1 MQYAAYTGE
10 VEMGGFDWD
19 YWLKVAGG
27 VSVGLAALS
36 GVWSIVKAT
45 GVKVWSAFTKSA
57 DNWVMSLTES
67 QRKATEQVTGQLH
80 ALTAEV
86 QQLGNE
92 FRLLGSEVRSLKESD
107 IRQGVE
113 ISELKVSVQDIRD
126 RLNAEHVQ

>member
-1 MQYAAYTGE
+1 MRYATYTGE
-10 VEMGGFDWD
+10 DMMTGIDWD

-27 VSVGLAALS
+27 VSVGIAALS
-36 GVWSIVKAT
+36 GVWHIVKGA

-57 DNWVMSLTES
+57 DGWVLRLTDS

-86 QQLGNE
+86 QRLGDE
-92 FRLLGSEVRSLKESD
+92 FRVLGSEVRSLKDSD

-126 RLNAEHVQ
+126 RLNSEHVQ